1 MLSLVIADD
10 DARSRARL
18 GNLLLEA
25 GYDVLTT
32 DSAAQVLEVIL
43 KNKNVARVLI
53 LGRQVGGLSAA
64 DLLPVLNRCKSDLKV
79 ILVSEDVSLPVL
91 RCLRR
96 DGIFYHLLKSP
107 GGEDRE
113 ELQQVV
119 ACAFRKL
126 SVGQGVVRGER
137 RALTRE
143 PQWEGSRP

>member
-1 MLSLVIADD
+1 MLSLLIADD
-10 DARSRARL
+10 DASARAML

-64 DLLPVLNRCKSDLKV
+64 DLLPVLNKCKSDLKV
-79 ILVSEDVSLPVL
+79 ILASEDVSLPVM

-119 ACAFRKL
+119 ECAFRKL
-126 SVGQGVVRGER
+126 GVEQGVAGGER
-137 RALTRE
+137 RSLIQE
-143 PQWEGSRP
+143 PQLEGRRP